1 MLHFNSCSRSNLKS
15 ITIISGKRQTQNV
28 PSGNQRWP
36 EQVITQ
42 IYSGLWIPVATINM
56 AYLFP
61 SYDKSLT
68 SDNYILKVV
77 HEDIYTQHITTA
89 LTVWMVHVI
98 YYTVD
103 KNTRTQTK
111 HSNWACQNWAGCLW
125 NKTIFFCCQDW
136 VFLKLECRWYEGSSK
151 MHRDFLLILCTQK
164 APNCALLMSLL
175 ATVTTLPTL
184 LL

>member
-1 MLHFNSCSRSNLKS
+1 MCRKIELVDTYFNKKNNAYSSFKEKTKKGKLLNENKYKHQILVTRENVFMLHFNSCSRSNLKS

-98 YYTVD
+98 YYTVH

-111 HSNWACQNWAGCLW
+111 H
-125 NKTIFFCCQDW
+125 
-136 VFLKLECRWYEGSSK
+136 
-151 MHRDFLLILCTQK
+151 
-164 APNCALLMSLL
+164 
-175 ATVTTLPTL
+175 
-184 LL
+184 